1 MNALQIGS
9 LLFVIG
15 GVFDALIGALTPI
28 VTRISPQP
36 PDNTFLANPRADLAL
51 FGGSPQQLLA
61 ENPALA
67 LLYRLTFDL
76 IGTLLLVFGL
86 LQAAVAW
93 FALRQG
99 HAWALTVLVGVD
111 LLFIGG
117 WALVFSRYVSAG
129 VPVIGGTLL
138 PPNLLV
144 PAVLLIPATVLALI
158 GLREQVVPG

>member
-1 MNALQIGS
+1 VSALQIGA

-36 PDNTFLANPRADLAL
+36 PQNTFMLDSRSDLAL
-51 FGGSPQQLLA
+51 FGRLPQALVA
-61 ENPALA
+61 ESPALA
-67 LLYRLTFDL
+67 MLYRLTFDL

-99 HAWALTVLVGVD
+99 QAWALFLLVGID
-111 LLFIGG
+111 LLFVAG
-117 WALVFSRYVSAG
+117 WALVFSTYVRAG
-129 VPVIGGTLL
+129 VPVSGTSL

-144 PAVLLIPATVLALI
+144 PALLLIPATAFAII
-158 GLREQVVPG
+158 GLRQPVAQ